1 MAHAPSERLRDLLVG
16 YDAVVEV
23 AIGTR
28 TDLSADL
35 AKADITVTATDV
47 VDRSVPAGVEFVRD
61 DVTDP
66 DVRIYADAG
75 AIVARNL
82 PPELQRPTWKI
93 ATTVDADFF
102 FTTLGTDPAIVPA
115 EPRTLER
122 ETVFVSLRK

>member
-1 MAHAPSERLRDLLVG
+1 MEHAPSGRLRDLLFE

-35 AKADITVTATDV
+35 VEAGISVTATDV

-66 DVRIYADAG
+66 DVRVYADAE

-82 PPELQRPTWKI
+82 PPELQRPTWEI
-93 ATTVDADFF
+93 ATSVDADFF
-102 FTTLGTDPAIVPA
+102 FTTLGNDPAIVPA
-115 EPRTLER
+115 DPRTLER
-122 ETVFVSLRK
+122 GTVFVSVHK